1 MKILF
6 RSVAL
11 CFFALAL
18 GCANDQKV
26 QRQADQFDNNIHP
39 AELSQ
44 PEVNGYLTAI
54 GRRVQ
59 AAAKIAD
66 AHGYGPKSH
75 FVKGEADQWMFS
87 DKVQFHLVNSKTLN
101 AFTTGGYHVYVYNE
115 LFQQTKSEDE
125 LAAVVAHE
133 FGHIYARHVH
143 KGMNH
148 NMAAM
153 GITGLAGAAGYVVG
167 GSDNGAADA
176 KSAASVSQMATQFVN
191 MGFTRGD
198 EAQADELGFHFY
210 VIAGWDP
217 NHFGNFFKQMIAA
230 GYDKTPAM
238 ESDHPTLAS
247 RVKATDTRLASLGAG
262 ATSRVVPNI
271 ATPEQFRR
279 YQQTAV
285 ASAGSIPNDQQA
297 LQAKQMLQALPRSC
311 WVPYEPDDQKS
322 ALDELLAELH
332 GKPDPAAGQ

>member
-1 MKILF
+1 MKHLWSTGLF
-6 RSVAL
+6 CLLAVA
-11 CFFALAL
+11 A
-18 GCANDQKV
+18 GCASDKKV
-26 QRQADQFDNNIHP
+26 QLQADQFDGSLHP
-39 AELSQ
+39 AEVVQSD
-44 PEVNGYLTAI
+44 VNAYFTAI

-66 AHGYGPKSH
+66 AQHYGPKSH
-75 FVKGEADQWMFS
+75 FVKDESDQWMFS

-125 LAAVVAHE
+125 LAAVIAHE

-143 KGMNH
+143 KGMNRS
-148 NMAAM
+148 MAAM
-153 GITGLAGAAGYVVG
+153 GIEGIAGAAGYVAG
-167 GSDNGAADA
+167 GSDNGAAYA
-176 KSAASVSQMATQFVN
+176 KGGASAGAMAAQFVN

-217 NHFGNFFKQMIAA
+217 THFGDFFKHMIAA
-230 GYDKTPAM
+230 GYDKTPAI

-247 RVKATDTRLASLGAG
+247 RVKATDQRVAALGAN
-262 ATSRVVPNI
+262 ATAHVIANI
-271 ATPEQFRR
+271 ATPDQFRQ
-279 YQQTAV
+279 YQQLAV
-285 ASAGSIPNDQQA
+285 TSGKSIPDDQTA
-297 LQAKQMLQALPRSC
+297 LKAKQMLQALPRSC
-311 WVPYEPDDQKS
+311 WVPYEPEDRKS

-332 GKPDPAAGQ
+332 GKPEPGQ